1 MKDVLSRLLT
11 EGFKGTESLSEITIN
26 LILNKGRLS
35 CLSVSEEKAE
45 LFKISSSAYEL
56 L

>member
-1 MKDVLSRLLT
+1 MKDVLSRLFT
-11 EGFKGTESLSEITIN
+11 EGFKGTESEITIN